1 MVDSETVVRARG
13 LPWQSSDQD
22 VARFFKGLNIARWVW
37 QGGWAL
43 EGGQALEGGPALE
56 ALTKHCTGSAG
67 VVSHSASMPR
77 AAEMARPSSALW
89 TVSSGT

>member
-37 QGGWAL
+37 QGGR
-43 EGGQALEGGPALE
+43 ALEGGPAPE

-67 VVSHSASMPR
+67 VVSPSASTPR

-89 TVSSGT
+89 TASSGT